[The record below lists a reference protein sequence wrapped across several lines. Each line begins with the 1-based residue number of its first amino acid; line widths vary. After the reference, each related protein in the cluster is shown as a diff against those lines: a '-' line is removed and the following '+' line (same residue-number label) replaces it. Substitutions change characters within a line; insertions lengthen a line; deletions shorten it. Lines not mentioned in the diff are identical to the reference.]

1 MVPFFLAIIFKL
13 IISVCIP
20 NPQAIMLIILTFML
34 IKKKKIVFFLEIIFL
49 RYVQQLICIN
59 IGKTNK
65 KTNNNNNNK
74 TNQPNAQ
81 NPTTGFL
88 FLNKEIGIF
97 LFPQATS
104 KFQVFSE
111 QIQEYTKQSRNNILE
126 IILMILK
133 VY

>member
-1 MVPFFLAIIFKL
+1 M
-13 IISVCIP
+13 
-20 NPQAIMLIILTFML
+20 M
-34 IKKKKIVFFLEIIFL
+34 L

-65 KTNNNNNNK
+65 KTNNNNK

-81 NPTTGFL
+81 NPTTGFS

-111 QIQEYTKQSRNNILE
+111 QIQEYTKQS
-126 IILMILK
+126 
-133 VY
+133 